1 MDQWISE
8 GCLNVIHDLLLDK
21 SAGLSRNI
29 ERRTIR
35 DVIADKIG
43 ALIASGLLRVGDEL
57 PGERE
62 LATALSVSRQ
72 TVRSSIQI
80 LAARGILEVAQGART
95 RVASVDLGSLSIGIT
110 SRLNVDLYDVH
121 AVHAARMLVEQ
132 QIVGDAAER
141 ISDDALDRLR
151 LSLKAQSECLND
163 PVRFLICDRE
173 FHVTIYRECGNP
185 LLADIVTDLYTYMME
200 HRRRAVAQPG
210 ALDGSYSDHQNIITA
225 LEKHDRSAAM
235 AAFAVHEERIYTS
248 TQKSLAT
255 VGHQPAHDVARQ

>member
-1 MDQWISE
+1 M
-8 GCLNVIHDLLLDK
+8 GCRLNVVHDLLLDK
-21 SAGLSRNI
+21 SAGLGRNL

-35 DVIADKIG
+35 DVIADKIS
-43 ALIASGLLRVGDEL
+43 ALIASGLLSIGDEL

-72 TVRSSIQI
+72 TVRGAIQI

-95 RVASVDLGSLSIGIT
+95 RVASIDLTGLSIGIT

-121 AVHAARMLVEQ
+121 AVHAARLLVEQ

-141 ISDDALDRLR
+141 ISDDALELLHR
-151 LSLKAQSECLND
+151 SLDAQASCMDD

-173 FHVTIYRECGNP
+173 FHVAIYRECGNP

-200 HRRRAVAQPG
+200 HRRRAMAQPG
-210 ALDGSYSDHQNIITA
+210 AVDGSFADHQVILSA
-225 LEKHDRSAAM
+225 LEKRDRVAAM
-235 AAFAVHEERIYTS
+235 AAFAAHEERIYVS
-248 TQKSLAT
+248 TKKSLAAET
-255 VGHQPAHDVARQ
+255 R

>member
-1 MDQWISE
+1 MS
-8 GCLNVIHDLLLDK
+8 VVHDLLLDK
-21 SAGLSRNI
+21 GAGLGRDL

-43 ALIASGLLRVGDEL
+43 ALIASGLLSVGDEL

-62 LATALSVSRQ
+62 LATALSVNRQ
-72 TVRSSIQI
+72 TVRGAIQI
-80 LAARGILEVAQGART
+80 LAARGVLEVAQGART
-95 RVASVDLGSLSIGIT
+95 RVASIDLTGLSIGIT

-121 AVHAARMLVEQ
+121 AVHAARLLVEQ

-141 ISDDALDRLR
+141 ISDDTLEVLRRSLD
-151 LSLKAQSECLND
+151 AQTSCMYD

-210 ALDGSYSDHQNIITA
+210 AVNGSFADHQMILSA
-225 LEKHDRSAAM
+225 LEKRDRIAAM
-235 AAFAVHEERIYTS
+235 AAFAAHEERIYVS
-248 TQKSLAT
+248 TKKSLAAQNQLK
-255 VGHQPAHDVARQ
+255 VSND